1 MREDPVRDDSVG
13 EDSLREHSV
22 REDSVRAAF
31 ERLSADYDARFPRII
46 PRYAEFHEVI
56 VQRVAEHV
64 HGRDG
69 RAAAGRTWLDL
80 GCGTGELSR
89 RLLESVP
96 GLRLHCL
103 DLAPAMIERAREKLA
118 AWEGQVTFAV
128 GHFLTAPLPE
138 GAAGVVS
145 ALAVHHLEGA
155 EKRALFERLHRGFA
169 PGALLVLGDA
179 VNGGSDAYTDYYV
192 RRWVEHMRASGMT
205 EDEITGVLRDHDE
218 NDRFS
223 TLDEQMAW
231 LREAGFRE
239 VECLWKYF
247 LLVVVAGQKR

>member
-1 MREDPVRDDSVG
+1 MGEDPA
-13 EDSLREHSV
+13 REHAQSV
-22 REDSVRAAF
+22 DSKREDSVRAAF

-46 PRYAEFHEVI
+46 PRYAEFHGVV

-89 RLLESVP
+89 RLLEAVP

-118 AWEGQVTFAV
+118 AWEGQVSFAV
-128 GHFLTAPLPE
+128 GHFLTAPLP
-138 GAAGVVS
+138 GDAAGVVS

-155 EKRALFERLHRGFA
+155 EKRALFERLHRGLA

-179 VNGGSDAYTDYYV
+179 VNGGSEAYTDYYL

-205 EDEITGVLRDHDE
+205 EDEIAGVLRDHDQ

-231 LREAGFRE
+231 LLEAGFRDL
-239 VECLWKYF
+239 ECPWKYF